1 MDLKRLP
8 HSPGVYL
15 FKNNRGSVIYVGKA
29 VDLRNRVSSYFSSG
43 TRKAGGR
50 TATDYFQKGR
60 PQPNPRLLPRTSLL
74 VRDIRDLDF
83 IRVESEIEALILE
96 ANLIKKYR
104 PYYNVRLKDDKDY
117 LYIKVTKEDFP
128 TVELARSRD
137 LPGAKIY
144 FGPFP
149 ESRAARTTYKLL
161 RKLFPFRTCTHNQ
174 GKACFYYHI
183 GLCLGVCIGAVDKK
197 TYNLMIRRL
206 IHFLQGKK
214 EQTVRELAWDM
225 NNAARRLEFER
236 AGQLKRQ
243 IESIEYVTQR
253 TTLIHRYMDNPNLVE
268 DLRDQALAELA
279 AAVNLPGRHLT
290 RIEAYDNSNLQGSLG
305 TSSMVVFTR
314 GEPDPPQYRKFR
326 IHRTHGADDFRKA
339 NARGF
344 EKADDFRKA
353 NARGFE
359 KADDYADMKEVFRRR
374 FKRLKIDPTQ
384 RFNLTD
390 RKFLDVNADES
401 FEAVPDL
408 IVVDGGKG
416 QLSAA
421 AAVLTELNLPIPII
435 SLAKRLEEIYLPGN
449 SQPIRLPRSSEA
461 LKLVQHLRDE
471 AHRFA
476 ITYHRKLRSKALIPT
491 EIIDNKI
498 VR

>member
-1 MDLKRLP
+1 MDLKVLP
-8 HSPGVYL
+8 HAPGAYL
-15 FKNNRGSVIYVGKA
+15 FKNNRGKVIYVGKA
-29 VDLRNRVSSYFSSG
+29 VDLRHRVSSYF
-43 TRKAGGR
+43 RKGS
-50 TATDYFQKGR
+50 
-60 PQPNPRLLPRTSLL
+60 RLLPRTKLL
-74 VRDIRDLDF
+74 VGDIVDFEF

-117 LYIKVTKEDFP
+117 LYIKVTKEEFP
-128 TVELARSRD
+128 TVELARTRD
-137 LPGAKIY
+137 LRDAKIY

-161 RKLFPFRTCTHNQ
+161 RKLFPFRTCTPNQ

-214 EQTVRELAWDM
+214 DQTVRELTWDM
-225 NNAARRLEFER
+225 NNAARKLEFER
-236 AGQLKRQ
+236 AAQIKRQ
-243 IESIEYVTQR
+243 LDSIEYVTHR
-253 TTLIHRYMDNPNLVE
+253 TRLISQYMDNPNLIE
-268 DLRDQALAELA
+268 DLRDQALGELA
-279 AAVNLPGRHLT
+279 EAVNLPGRHLT

-314 GEPDPPQYRKFR
+314 GEPDRSQYRKFR
-326 IHRTHGADDFRKA
+326 IHRTKG
-339 NARGF
+339 
-344 EKADDFRKA
+344 
-353 NARGFE
+353 
-359 KADDYADMKEVFRRR
+359 ADDYADMKEVFRRR
-374 FKRLKIDPTQ
+374 FKHLKVDPAQ
-384 RFNLTD
+384 KFNLTD

-421 AAVLTELNLPIPII
+421 ASVLTELNLPIPII
-435 SLAKRLEEIYLPGN
+435 SLAKRLEEIYLPA
-449 SQPIRLPRSSEA
+449 SSDPVRLPRRSES

-476 ITYHRKLRSKALIPT
+476 ITYHRKLRNRALIPLT
-491 EIIDNKI
+491 
-498 VR
+498 